1 MFLKKRICLL
11 LSFVL
16 CFSTFS
22 LSGVSYAETNPY
34 YGIEVS
40 SGHTSAFDIVFS
52 DDNKLYVS
60 EYSGNKIIS
69 MSKSGADKAT
79 FFTPTS
85 QPLGMT
91 FDNAGNLYV
100 AEHQGRRVLK
110 IDSSGNSSVILNSG
124 TLLTGIAIDS
134 HDKIFVL
141 DYQNGD
147 ILKMDSDG
155 SNKEIFSSDFSSSS
169 IIGLT
174 IDPNDNLYVSSR
186 TPNGVFKVTP
196 DGTKTEFITNT
207 GAINEVKFGKD
218 GFIYVPNT
226 NTRTIEKFDLSGN
239 KIESFN
245 ANSSNIWAIEV
256 DTDGSIYFSDGSYIR
271 RLIGAA
277 NTIDTKHIK
286 LKLNKDMVDGAADPN
301 AFTLSGISSNPKV
314 TEAVVSGN
322 EITLTLDSGIT
333 AFDTNL
339 KLNYN
344 QTGINDLTIS
354 GNSIKFSNFANMP
367 VSNKI
372 LRVMSVS
379 NIPQI
384 NVENGTA
391 LSNVPLPTHVLLNT
405 SDYST
410 TTAAV
415 SWDIGT
421 PEYSSTLAGTYAFA
435 GTFEITDPNLSN
447 PNDIKAHVNVAV
459 GEVPKPNIDSV
470 SPLSDVTVSKGT
482 PVSSIKFPSS
492 VNVNLSNSTTT
503 SAAITWNINTQDYKP
518 DIPGTYAFKGSL
530 DSSSEF
536 LNPGNLN
543 ASINVI
549 VKPASSSGGG
559 SSSGPSTPKKEDNTI
574 VKINNENFKIGNEK
588 INIKDGVKT
597 VEVSISK
604 DSVTKIIDEKIKE
617 ADKKESQVDNTIE
630 IIVHDDSAVNSNISL
645 TGDIVKKLENN
656 NFEILIN
663 RDDISYNIP
672 ASMLKVD
679 SIADKMVLNSN
690 ELQKIEFDIQINKA
704 PKEKQ
709 VLFNEKLKENNSKM
723 LVEPMEFKIYASSG
737 NNALPQTI
745 EVNRFTDYVERVLKA
760 PNGLTSKDISTGIVF
775 NSDSTYNPV
784 PTTVFNKDGQLYI
797 RINSLTNSTY
807 SVISN
812 PVESKLSANHWAKPT
827 VDNMASRLIVTNLKS
842 FDPNKKITR
851 AELAEYL
858 TRGLGIYKT
867 DISTAS
873 KFKDIDKDNPHFA
886 AIAIANDWNII
897 SGYPDS
903 TFRPNAL
910 VTREEAMAM
919 YANVMD
925 VANFVSPSEN
935 SNSVNTSNVSK
946 WALPSVIKVTNAQI
960 FSGRSSKTL
969 DPKENLTHAESLAAI
984 EKFLN
989 NANLI
994 N

>member
-1 MFLKKRICLL
+1 MFLKKRISFL
-11 LSFVL
+11 LSFLLV
-16 CFSTFS
+16 FSSFN
-22 LSGVSYAETNPY
+22 LFGVSYAETNPY
-34 YGIEVS
+34 YGIDIS
-40 SGHTSAFDIVFS
+40 SGHASAFDIVFS
-52 DDNKLYVS
+52 ADNKLYAS
-60 EYSGNKIIS
+60 EYSGNKIVS
-69 MSKSGADKAT
+69 MDKSGNNKNT
-79 FFTPTS
+79 FFSSTS
-85 QPLGMT
+85 QPLGIA
-91 FDNAGNLYV
+91 FDNAGNLYI
-100 AEHQGRRVLK
+100 AEHSGRRIIK
-110 IDSSGNSSVILNSG
+110 IDPSGNSSILLDTG
-124 TLLTGIAIDS
+124 TLLTGIVIDS
-134 HDKIFVL
+134 HGKIFAL
-141 DYQNGD
+141 DYQNGN
-147 ILKMDSDG
+147 ILKMNSDG
-155 SNKEIFSSDFSSSS
+155 TNKEIFASGFSNVS

-174 IDPNDNLYVSSR
+174 IDSNDNLYVSSR
-186 TPNGVFKVTP
+186 SPQSVFKVTP
-196 DGTKTEFITNT
+196 DGTKTDFITNT
-207 GAINEVKFGKD
+207 GSINEVKIGKD
-218 GFIYVPNT
+218 GFLYVPNP
-226 NTRTIEKFDLSGN
+226 NTRTIDKFDLNGN
-239 KIESFN
+239 KLESFN
-245 ANSSNIWAIEV
+245 SNSSNVWAIEV

-271 RLIGAA
+271 RIIGSS

-286 LKLNKDMVDGAADPN
+286 LKLNKNLVDGPADPN
-301 AFTLSGISSNPKV
+301 AFSLTGASSNPQI
-314 TEAVVSGN
+314 TEAVVVGN
-322 EITLTLDSGIT
+322 EITLTLDAGIT
-333 AFDTNL
+333 AFDTAL

-344 QTGINDLTIS
+344 KTGTNDLTIS
-354 GNSIKFSNFANMP
+354 ENALKFSDFGNMP
-367 VSNKI
+367 VLNSI
-372 LRVMSVS
+372 LRVMNVS

-384 NVENGTA
+384 NVENGTP
-391 LSNVPLPTHVLLNT
+391 LNQVPLPAHVLLNI

-421 PEYSSTLAGTYAFA
+421 PEYSATLAGTYAFT

-447 PNDIKAHVNVAV
+447 PNDVKAHVNVAV
-459 GEVPKPNIDSV
+459 GEVPTPNIDSV
-470 SPLSDVTVSKGT
+470 SPLSDITVSKGT
-482 PVSSIKFPSS
+482 PVSSIQFPSS

-503 SAAITWNINTQDYKP
+503 GAAITWNINNSEYKP
-518 DIPGTYAFKGSL
+518 DVPGTYAFKGSI

-536 LNPGNLN
+536 LNPGNLSAN
-543 ASINVI
+543 INVI
-549 VKPASSSGGG
+549 VKPESSSGGG

-574 VKINNENFKIGNEK
+574 VKINNENFKIGNEVTSTK
-588 INIKDGVKT
+588 NGVKT
-597 VEVSISK
+597 VDVSISK

-617 ADKKESQVDNTIE
+617 ADKTESQVDNTIE
-630 IIVHDDSAVNSNISL
+630 IIVHDETAVNSNISL

-679 SIADKMVLNSN
+679 SIADKMILNSN

-709 VLFNEKLKENNSKM
+709 LLFNEKLKENNSKM
-723 LVEPMEFKIYASSG
+723 LVEPTEFKIYASSE
-737 NNALPQTI
+737 NNGLPQTV
-745 EVNRFTDYVERVLKA
+745 EVNRFTSYVERVLKA
-760 PNGLTSKDISTGIVF
+760 PKGLTDKDISTGIVF

-784 PTTVFNKDGQLYI
+784 PTTLFNKDGQLYI

-812 PVESKLSANHWAKPT
+812 PVTAKLPANHWAKPT
-827 VDNMASRLIVTNLKS
+827 VDNMASRLIVTNLND

-867 DISTAS
+867 DISTES
-873 KFKDIDKDNPHFA
+873 KFKDIDKENPHFA
-886 AIAIANDWNII
+886 AIVIANNWNII

-903 TFRPNAL
+903 TFRPNEL

-925 VANFVSPSEN
+925 VANFVSSSEN
-935 SNSVNTSNVSK
+935 PNSVNTSNVSK

-960 FSGRSSKTL
+960 FSGRNSKTL

-989 NANLI
+989 NADLI